1 MEIKLFWLAIKI
13 IYDKIEMTSENTL
26 CAARRAPGFSGDVQR
41 RSQPQTIDNGEY
53 AKRLSFRKTAGGA
66 AKRRKQKLHSC

>member
-41 RSQPQTIDNGEY
+41 RRQPKTIENGEY
-53 AKRLSFRKTAGGA
+53 AKCR
-66 AKRRKQKLHSC
+66 